1 MATKKFKEMKELTV
15 DELKSR
21 LRTSESELFQTKIK
35 HATGQLA
42 DTASIWRLRKD
53 IARMKMLQGQKTQA
67 QGKMEA
73 KGK

>member
-1 MATKKFKEMKELTV
+1 MATKRFKELKDLSA
-15 DELKSR
+15 DELKAR
-21 LRTSESELFQTKIK
+21 LRTTEGELFQTKIK

-53 IARMKMLQGQKTQA
+53 VARMKMLQGKKQA
-67 QGKMEA
+67 PASGA